1 VSASTPAGLLRW
13 AEVDIDALAG
23 NARLIHAL
31 VQPAQVMAMVKSNGY
46 GHGLEIAARAALD
59 GGATWLGVYT
69 PQEAL
74 ALRGA
79 GVDARTL
86 VLGWSPPSTHA
97 DLVTAGVDV
106 TVFDVET
113 VQSLAAAAGVAGVTA
128 RAHVK
133 IDTGLHRLGA
143 LPEAVDSLAAAL
155 RAASRHVDVAGLFT
169 HFADAGLD
177 PEFTHEQHARFLEA
191 VDVIRPVAREA
202 LLHTSGSAA
211 VIAHP
216 SMHLDL
222 VRVGIA
228 FYGYPPV
235 PTPAPLR
242 LGMHVF
248 ARVAQLRTVPKGES
262 VGYGRTWWAGAPAR
276 IATVAIGYGQGLPRL
291 LSSRGH
297 MAIRGRRCPIVG
309 RVSMDQVT
317 IDVTDVDGVNVGD
330 PAMFIGERDGVRL
343 GADEVGDLAGTQSYE
358 ILCGIADGMPRLP
371 GVAPAALP

>member
-1 VSASTPAGLLRW
+1 MSRRCESLASA
-13 AEVDIDALAG
+13 
-23 NARLIHAL
+23 
-31 VQPAQVMAMVKSNGY
+31 
-46 GHGLEIAARAALD
+46 
-59 GGATWLGVYT
+59 
-69 PQEAL
+69 
-74 ALRGA
+74 
-79 GVDARTL
+79 
-86 VLGWSPPSTHA
+86 
-97 DLVTAGVDV
+97 
-106 TVFDVET
+106 
-113 VQSLAAAAGVAGVTA
+113 AAAAGATA

-143 LPEAVDSLAAAL
+143 LPEAVDSIAAAL
-155 RAASRHVDVAGLFT
+155 ERRVATSRSPGCSRT
-169 HFADAGLD
+169 IADAGLD
-177 PEFTHEQHARFLEA
+177 PAFTHEQHARFLEA

-211 VIAHP
+211 IIAHP

-242 LGMHVF
+242 IGMHVF
-248 ARVAQLRTVPKGES
+248 ARVAQVRSVPKGES
-262 VGYGRTWWAGAPAR
+262 VGYGRTWRADATRR

-291 LSSRGH
+291 LSSRGQ

-317 IDVTDVDGVNVGD
+317 IDVTDLDDVRVGD
-330 PAMFIGERDGVRL
+330 AAMFIGERHGVRI

-358 ILCGIADGMPRLP
+358 ILCGIAEGIPRIP